1 MKLFTLINRTGLLNH
16 CIKLSNIFKVRFQY
30 IANVEVICLG
40 SWIVKPVASSR
51 GRGIYLIKNPS
62 QVADRKS
69 FLFLSNYILSQVAL
83 DEPLIVSKYV
93 DNPLLINGHKSDLR
107 LYVLVT
113 SYDPLIIYLYEEGLV
128 RFAAVKYDMSGSN
141 LWNPCMHLCNYSINK
156 YHSDYVAS
164 DNVENDDRG
173 HKWSLSAFLKHLRA
187 NDINT
192 TELMKS
198 IEDVIIKSIV
208 SVEFSVNS
216 ACKMFVPHRNNCFEV
231 YGFDILVDSNLK
243 PWLLEVNMS
252 PSLNTD
258 SAIDMKIKSSMLCD
272 LFTLVGLPAVDPV
285 LRRAQFEQQLRDM
298 MSAGRAGGR
307 SVRSAE
313 ERRHSAM
320 RLTNAMGGQAET
332 VARIVRDVEEQHERR
347 RGWVRIFPTEE
358 TWTNY
363 GALLDF
369 GSANNLSLHEH
380 LYPKY
385 IIKPPSKAR
394 LRPISKKSAKHPSY
408 QQILEELSE
417 SKKDCLSAAQRV
429 AQYEKPLIGAG
440 GISVLRKRSRSS
452 AGEDLGLKLK
462 EKMIKL
468 IENGQLMS
476 ERQARMT
483 FAAYLTMVLK
493 KLSQFN
499 EQVGDK
505 NRIELTL
512 RFLQKACLSLKEP
525 YFLRRP
531 TNRLLGKDRAAV
543 TGRCLSEFIAQYK
556 KETESFGTSEEE
568 SDSKTPDDV
577 FDAFLQYASESGL
590 LEKFFLILFATFRA
604 GECANIPDETA
615 RVHPHLYREVWLS
628 PVTE

>member
-1 MKLFTLINRTGLLNH
+1 MLCYK
-16 CIKLSNIFKVRFQY
+16 IFV
-30 IANVEVICLG
+30 
-40 SWIVKPVASSR
+40 VK
-51 GRGIYLIKNPS
+51 
-62 QVADRKS
+62 
-69 FLFLSNYILSQVAL
+69 VAL

-113 SYDPLIIYLYEEGLV
+113 SYDPLIIYLYEEGLA

-187 NDINT
+187 NNINT
-192 TELMKS
+192 TELMQS

-258 SAIDMKIKSSMLCD
+258 SVIDMKIKSSMLCD

-298 MSAGRAGGR
+298 SAGRSGAR
-307 SVRSAE
+307 VRSAE

-320 RLTNAMGGQAET
+320 RLTSAMGGQAET

-358 TWTNY
+358 TWTSY
-363 GALLDF
+363 GSLLDF
-369 GSANNLSLHEH
+369 SSTNNLSLHEH
-380 LYPKY
+380 LYPQY
-385 IIKPPSKAR
+385 IIKAPSKAR
-394 LRPISKKSAKHPSY
+394 LKPISKKSAKHPTY
-408 QQILEELSE
+408 QQMLEELNE
-417 SKKDCLSAAQRV
+417 SKTESISAVERV
-429 AQYEKPLIGAG
+429 AQYEKPLAVTGSSHSVVKKKMRSKSGADIGF
-440 GISVLRKRSRSS
+440 
-452 AGEDLGLKLK
+452 ELK
-462 EKMIKL
+462 EKMIRL

-476 ERQARMT
+476 EKQARMT

-493 KLSQFN
+493 KLSQYDD
-499 EQVGDK
+499 QVGET
-505 NRIELTL
+505 NRIETTL

-543 TGRCLSEFIAQYK
+543 TGKCLSEFIDQYK
-556 KETESFGTSEEE
+556 KETESFATDGEGLDT
-568 SDSKTPDDV
+568 KTPNDV
-577 FDAFLQYASESGL
+577 FDDFLQYASESGL
-590 LEKFFLILFATFRA
+590 KCFKPSFLMYIHIFSFA
-604 GECANIPDETA
+604 
-615 RVHPHLYREVWLS
+615 
-628 PVTE
+628 

>member
-1 MKLFTLINRTGLLNH
+1 M
-16 CIKLSNIFKVRFQY
+16 
-30 IANVEVICLG
+30 
-40 SWIVKPVASSR
+40 
-51 GRGIYLIKNPS
+51 
-62 QVADRKS
+62 
-69 FLFLSNYILSQVAL
+69 
-83 DEPLIVSKYV
+83 SKYI

-113 SYDPLIIYLYEEGLV
+113 SYDPLIIYLYEEGLA

-187 NDINT
+187 NNINT
-192 TELMKS
+192 KELMQS

-272 LFTLVGLPAVDPV
+272 TLTLVGLPAVDPV
-285 LRRAQFEQQLRDM
+285 LKRAQFEQQLRDM
-298 MSAGRAGGR
+298 SSGRSGAR

-320 RLTNAMGGQAET
+320 RLTSAMGGQAET

-358 TWTNY
+358 TWTSY
-363 GALLDF
+363 GSLLDF
-369 GSANNLSLHEH
+369 GSTNNLSLHEH
-380 LYPKY
+380 LYPQY
-385 IIKPPSKAR
+385 IIKAPSKAR
-394 LRPISKKSAKHPSY
+394 LKPISKKSAKHPTY
-408 QQILEELSE
+408 QQILEELNE
-417 SKKDCLSAAQRV
+417 NKTECISAAERV
-429 AQYEKPLIGAG
+429 AQYEKPLAVTGSTNPVVKKKA
-440 GISVLRKRSRSS
+440 RTK
-452 AGEDLGLKLK
+452 AGEDMGFELK
-462 EKMIKL
+462 EKMIRL
-468 IENGQLMS
+468 IENGQLMN
-476 ERQARMT
+476 EKQTRMT
-483 FAAYLTMVLK
+483 FTAYLIMVLK
-493 KLSQFN
+493 KLSQYDD
-499 EQVGDK
+499 QVGDT
-505 NRIELTL
+505 NRIETTL
-512 RFLQKACLSLKEP
+512 KFLQKACLSLKEP

-543 TGRCLSEFIAQYK
+543 TGKCLSEFIDQYK
-556 KETESFGTSEEE
+556 KETESFATNEEG
-568 SDSKTPDDV
+568 SDTKTPEDV
-577 FDAFLQYASESGL
+577 FEDFLQYASEAGL
-590 LEKFFLILFATFRA
+590 IEIFATSFSDLSNFIRVRECVDVPDKAA
-604 GECANIPDETA
+604 G
-615 RVHPHLYREVWLS
+615 VHPHLYREVHLPAFS
-628 PVTE
+628 Q